1 MSCTIIATRK
11 SNFMLEKAQ
20 NHIRDL
26 QGINFAD
33 PNDNLKVEFNDNKN
47 MNFDSLGS
55 LGNVIERKLGIGELS
70 NRNIY
75 QKCTIIMTLTQ
86 TTLMEAEINEIRST
100 ICSGDSSL
108 LIFLVLNSHFL
119 GSSRPEV
126 FLREGVLEVCS
137 KFAGSTRAGVRFQ

>member
-86 TTLMEAEINEIRST
+86 TTLMEVEINEIRST

-108 LIFLVLNSHFL
+108 LIFLV
-119 GSSRPEV
+119 
-126 FLREGVLEVCS
+126 
-137 KFAGSTRAGVRFQ
+137 